1 MTQPALTIPLELLPA
16 PVRSMLVAQ
25 DDPRKKMMLAK
36 ASVPLPPDQLIPS
49 LAFLVHDASEDIR
62 QTAIRSLEELPEAMV
77 LAVLDNQGTHAAILD
92 TLARVYSAQPR
103 AAARIISNRST
114 PDETLLYL
122 AETDNPNVLELIAN
136 NQQRILRCPALVRP
150 LYFNR
155 STPMAVASAVMEL
168 AVRND
173 LPVRDIPGYEEI
185 ASSILGTPRHS
196 RSQPEEPDLLSSAAA
211 QEALAR
217 ALVPDE
223 VLEQAELGV
232 VEVSSFEDLEAAQQH
247 EEAQQPVDHAQPST
261 NNQDAH
267 KKSMLHD
274 LLRDMKIPE
283 KVRLALM
290 GNGPARKLLAMDANR
305 TVASAVMRNPGLTD
319 REIAGFAR
327 NRGVNEEIIQRIVG
341 DRELTK
347 NYSIRLALVSNPR
360 CPQYK
365 AVAFL
370 KTLRDNDLKA
380 ISRSRDVPG
389 HVARTAKQILEEK
402 LKLGKKK

>member
-1 MTQPALTIPLELLPA
+1 MTQPGLTVPLELLSDS
-16 PVRSMLVAQ
+16 VRSMIVAQ
-25 DDPRKKMMLAK
+25 DDPRKKMMLAR
-36 ASVPLPPDQLIPS
+36 AVVPLPPDQLIPS

-62 QTAIRSLEELPEAMV
+62 RTAIRSLEELPETMV
-77 LAVLDNQGTHAAILD
+77 LGVLDNHGTHAAILD
-92 TLARVYSAQPR
+92 TLAAVYSAHPR
-103 AAARIISNRST
+103 AVARIISNRST
-114 PDETLLYL
+114 RDETLLSL
-122 AETDNPNVLELIAN
+122 AGTDDPAVLELIAN

-185 ASSILGTPRHS
+185 ASCILGTPLPPR
-196 RSQPEEPDLLSSAAA
+196 RQPEVPDRLSSAAA

-223 VLEQAELGV
+223 VLDQAELAAA
-232 VEVSSFEDLEAAQQH
+232 EVTSFEDLEAAQQH
-247 EEAQQPVDHAQPST
+247 EAAQQPADHAQTSADS
-261 NNQDAH
+261 QDAH
-267 KKSMLHD
+267 KKIMLYD
-274 LLRDMKIPE
+274 LLRDMKVPE

-290 GNGPARKLLAMDANR
+290 GNGPARKLLAMDPNR

-327 NRGVNEEIIQRIVG
+327 NRGVNEEIIQRVAG
-341 DRELTK
+341 DRELTR
-347 NYSIRLALVSNPR
+347 NYSIRLALVTNPR

-365 AVAFL
+365 AVTFL

-389 HVARTAKQILEEK
+389 YIARTAKQILEEK
-402 LKLGKKK
+402 LKLVKRK